1 MKRREFT
8 KLASLSAVAV
18 STTGFIQF
26 DGKSYEGDCVT
37 TTDILGPFYRP
48 GSPTRSNLII
58 DGAPGDIVELTGI
71 VRHKDC
77 RTPYENA
84 KVELWHCSA
93 DEIYDNE
100 SSEFRYRGTTYC
112 DSEGKYKFRTQMPVP
127 YDAGGGDIRPAHFH
141 LMISARGYQ
150 SLITQ
155 IYFRD
160 DPYLDQDIASSS
172 FEGKIRTLDIIE
184 EDDIKKVVF
193 DCNMNDH
200 LKPSY
205 AALYKITGKYKNDAN
220 GNIVEYFENN
230 GLLWKKNEVY
240 GECYKYI
247 GDNKFEYGG
256 MYDGLYQR
264 LHFNLQK
271 DTIKLEFKASYK
283 AGQEIKVPFTK
294 I

>member
-1 MKRREFT
+1 
-8 KLASLSAVAV
+8 
-18 STTGFIQF
+18 
-26 DGKSYEGDCVT
+26 
-37 TTDILGPFYRP
+37 
-48 GSPTRSNLII
+48 
-58 DGAPGDIVELTGI
+58 
-71 VRHKDC
+71 
-77 RTPYENA
+77 
-84 KVELWHCSA
+84 
-93 DEIYDNE
+93 
-100 SSEFRYRGTTYC
+100 
-112 DSEGKYKFRTQMPVP
+112 
-127 YDAGGGDIRPAHFH
+127 
-141 LMISARGYQ
+141 
-150 SLITQ
+150 
-155 IYFRD
+155 
-160 DPYLDQDIASSS
+160 
-172 FEGKIRTLDIIE
+172 
-184 EDDIKKVVF
+184 
-193 DCNMNDH
+193 MNDH

-271 DTIKLEFKASYK
+271 DTVKLEFKASYK